1 MILNNKFKVLFL
13 LVFINFV
20 FSENNS
26 DLEELVVK
34 GKVLYQDQ
42 VSALKTPVPILNVPQ
57 TVSII
62 TDEEILNNGFSNIED
77 IIRFVPGV
85 TSSQGEGHRD
95 AIVIRGIR
103 STADFYQDGIRDD
116 VQYIRSLYNVD
127 QLEILRGPNALLF
140 GRGGTGGIV
149 NRVTKKAVTSENFT
163 HLNLGLNTFG
173 GTDLAID
180 SNHILGINSGLRIN
194 LHTDQLENH
203 RDHF

>member
-1 MILNNKFKVLFL
+1 MILNNKFNFFFL

-20 FSENNS
+20 YSENNS

-103 STADFYQDGIRDD
+103 STADFIKMGYAMMFNIFAP
-116 VQYIRSLYNVD
+116 YTML
-127 QLEILRGPNALLF
+127 
-140 GRGGTGGIV
+140 
-149 NRVTKKAVTSENFT
+149 
-163 HLNLGLNTFG
+163 
-173 GTDLAID
+173 
-180 SNHILGINSGLRIN
+180 IN
-194 LHTDQLENH
+194 
-203 RDHF
+203 